1 MIPDLG
7 IVGEVAAGPDTGSV
21 VRGLVLAFVLGLAV
35 VGLYRASLVDRVVS
49 PSMSLTLVLLS
60 MVTSLVMMVI
70 GDSLARAFSLVG
82 ALAIVRFR
90 TAMRSPLDVAFVFFA
105 LAVGIGS
112 GVMAWRVTLVGSLV
126 VGLAVLAMGIL
137 PRARRSVHLVRI
149 DLATHDAREE
159 ELHAALDEHVS
170 GRWLEQA
177 RSLRFGETLS
187 LWYRVTLRGGRT
199 LEGLLKAL
207 SAVEAV
213 ERVVV
218 LAGEEGM
225 GESD

>member
-1 MIPDLG
+1 VIPDFG
-7 IVGEVAAGPDTGSV
+7 VVGEVVSGPDSGSV
-21 VRGLVLAFVLGLAV
+21 VRGLILAFLLGLAV

-49 PSMSLTLVLLS
+49 PSMNLTLVLLS
-60 MVTSLVMMVI
+60 MVTALVMMVI

-90 TAMRSPLDVAFVFFA
+90 TAIRSPLDVAFVFFA

-112 GVMAWRVTLVGSLV
+112 GVMAWRVTVLGALV
-126 VGLAVLAMGIL
+126 VGLAVLTMGIL

-149 DLATHDAREE
+149 DLAAHDAREE
-159 ELHAALDEHVS
+159 EVHKALDGHVS
-170 GRWLEQA
+170 GKWLEQA

-187 LWYRVTLRGGRT
+187 LWYRVTLRADRT
-199 LEGLLKAL
+199 LEGLLKEL

-225 GESD
+225 GEGD